1 MSNIE
6 EMKAVEL
13 STEELQSINGGAYKP
28 LPPMEGSYVYRIVR
42 GDTLNR
48 IAREF
53 NTTVAKIMA
62 ANPKIHNASRIYAE
76 DYIYIPMN

>member
-13 STEELQSINGGAYKP
+13 STKELQSINGGAYKP
-28 LPPMEGSYVYRIVR
+28 LPPMEGYYVYRIVR